1 VYQHIPKSEIPNPKS
16 PIAFIYLF
24 IQSDFLNM
32 ISNFSP
38 KRLRKALIWSSLI
51 LQSALAT
58 AQTTLISPTSD
69 GGFENGASPASS
81 GWTTVN
87 ASPDAWVVG
96 AASTPSLGARGAYIS
111 NDNGTSW
118 LYTLNAT
125 TTFSHIYKEVTVP
138 AGENKITLSFKWKA
152 GGEGTISSD
161 NDNLKVFFGPS
172 TLVSPSTTAGLA
184 TNYQLVSPTST
195 YGMYK
200 LSGTTYNTET
210 YSFAASPGTY
220 RLVFTWKSNTSVLA
234 NPPAAID
241 EVSLVSSATPTI
253 TSTAMGG
260 FWSSPQTWVGGVV
273 PSGDDVV
280 IAPNAIVQVDQTI
293 VTRDLTISGQ
303 LQWANLVPR
312 MVIGR
317 DALVTS
323 TGVWHAFGM
332 QVVAGNTVIANT
344 IFIGGNLTNNG
355 VANFAAAASTT
366 GLIFNGSMQN
376 SRMAQTLD
384 GTGTFIGTPT
394 SGIIRNMFVQTTGSL
409 TVSTTQNLIISGILN
424 HSAGTLNTNGKLTL
438 NNTAQVFGQPY
449 NQQVC
454 MIGMLGMGTGYTS
467 QPTVT
472 ISAPPSGVTATAVA
486 NYDAASGT
494 IRSITVTNPGS
505 GYGISPTVTITGGGT
520 PSVAATAFATVNNLI
535 SGNTVVTGQKSGGT
549 TVTGGLNFATTPQSV
564 GSMFVVNSATANIG
578 YTSVPEVGFSLPGG
592 MINYVTN
599 GGSGYTSLPTV
610 TVVGGTKVA
619 GGTDPTGFLINV
631 CQGKIVSITLPTAA
645 SGTGFT
651 SLPTISITGGG
662 GTGATAEFPAGCLAT
677 ATAIVSNGMISD
689 FNITNPGF
697 GYGLAPSAMH
707 AGGNP
712 TAAAGLISCRIHAY
726 SLTVGYYTPSTAP
739 ALYVEDAFVPPTRKI
754 STLTISNYSG
764 VQINGDLEIYGTSGQ
779 LAFSGGGGA
788 LRMGST
794 GTNTLSFPYSVY
806 TGISSTLGYVVGSV
820 RLAANGN
827 AGTRTFPFYTPLL
840 VNFGTGSLATGNTIT
855 SITATRTLLPAGATN
870 TGAVT
875 TGVFGYRVQTN
886 AGSVFGTDP
895 FVTMNYNADDGLGCT
910 DNAQLLI
917 AQSAANVGGTR
928 TIRSVAAAAG
938 AFTAASSRTTGIT
951 GAAAGPIVP
960 TNDDYYSWAT
970 TVAPNVSIAT
980 GNWNAPA
987 TWSLGRVPDCTDYAI
1002 VSTGHIVTVNAA
1014 SGSVKLA
1021 MINTGG
1027 TLLVSAGGTLT
1038 IGCTGFNN
1046 TLNIRGTLD
1055 VQGGTLNVNGN
1066 IDASNFSVFNQSGG
1080 NINVD
1085 GNDGG
1090 LAATSVASGVP
1101 IIQLRPSTFNSV
1113 NWTGGTLTIVDP
1125 HNSISTTQVL
1135 HVYGTSLLGTNVTAG
1150 HTLRLG
1156 DGVSTTTGGTTSGF
1170 SLFTGA
1176 YLAFL
1181 PLGNLVV
1188 EGPFASNRSVTA
1200 LNTQGIRGNI
1210 TVNNGGELAANTII
1224 LGGNLAVNAGGT
1236 YTSGSYYLYMSEL
1249 TLSQAGGYSITPAMN
1264 AQSITNQGVMRSS
1277 ASPIVNILALY
1288 INNSSATGVTLNS
1301 PITTN
1306 NLYLALGKV
1315 TTTTTNLLTLGTA
1328 TSEGFLI
1335 NGSATAYVDGPMA
1348 RTFSARA
1355 AGALYD
1361 IPSFFP
1367 IGKGSSYMP
1376 VHLTPTTTTA
1386 GLQLRAEAFTA
1397 NPSTFN
1403 NPLISLAPKRWEV
1416 TAITNGGF
1424 MTETGVRLNDAG
1436 ITSGKE
1442 IVQSNSGIG
1451 SYAPIS
1457 VASMNAGTTLTTAA
1471 TIASGSFT
1479 GFLSYGERCVT
1490 PAIPTAAATQAQC
1503 SGKTVADLAATPASG
1518 ATILW
1523 YSAAAGGSPL
1533 ANATALA
1540 TGNYYVAQT
1549 IGGGCESGR
1558 AAVAVTVNA
1567 VPTATIAASGVT
1579 SICQGQPLTLS
1590 ANTGTGLTY
1599 QWLNNG
1605 STIATATNAT
1615 YTPMAS
1621 GAYQVVVTNASN
1633 CSVTSAGINVTVY
1646 PAPSAVITSGATTV
1660 CQGQNVVLN
1669 ATTGTGWT
1677 YQWQK
1682 DGSNLIGE
1690 TNSNYTAM
1698 SSGSYTVVV
1707 TNTNNCNTTSVASVV
1722 TVNAVPTATISATS
1736 TQICQG
1742 GTLVLN
1748 ANTGTGLTYQWQ
1760 KEGAPIASAT
1770 NSNYTATSVGSY
1782 TVIVT
1787 NASGCSQTSAVTT
1800 ITVNPL
1806 SAGAATV
1813 TYVTPTSFCQ
1823 GNNVVLNANTG
1834 ASLRYTWQNNGVTI
1848 PNATAST
1855 YIATT
1860 SGVITV
1866 VVFDVNSSC
1875 TANSLP
1881 ITVTVNPIPT
1891 PIISANANTAICQ
1904 GDTVRLTASGGT
1916 SYSWSNGLTNATI
1929 GATAAGNYTVT
1940 VTSAANCS
1948 ATTTQQVTVR
1958 ALPTAAITAGS
1969 STTFCLGGNVTLN
1982 ANTGSGFTYQWQ
1994 NNGAS
1999 ILGAT
2004 NPSYMTNAAGSYRV
2018 IVTGGNGCV
2027 STSTANAV
2035 VVNALPT
2042 PAFTPSG
2049 VIAICQGDSARVQIA
2064 GGTSYVWSDNSTG
2077 TSIWAKAA
2085 GPYMVTV
2092 TDGNGCVA
2100 TASKSLTINALPMAT
2115 ITAGGVTSVCPDD
2128 VVSLSANTGTGLT
2141 YQWRRNAGNV
2151 TGATNRTFTAVT
2163 AGAYSVGVTDANGCK
2178 ATSAET
2184 TVTIFSRPTVSFTSS
2199 VQAGTGS
2206 VMNFTNTSSAG
2217 TVRWYFGDALNS
2229 TSTVANPTFWYKANG
2244 TYSVRLVV
2252 TNANGCSD
2260 STSTSIIVTSVRTGV
2275 NDLVEPLLIKVYPNP
2290 FAETVQIE
2298 IENANVTF
2306 SNNDKVLVTN
2316 ALGQVVHQAV
2326 LNQKVMSLDTQ
2337 DWSEGMYQVMIYTN
2351 GQMIPVKKV
2360 VKVTR

>member
-1 VYQHIPKSEIPNPKS
+1 MN
-16 PIAFIYLF
+16 
-24 IQSDFLNM
+24 
-32 ISNFSP
+32 SNFSP
-38 KRLRKALIWSSLI
+38 KRLHKALIWSSL
-51 LQSALAT
+51 LFQCALAT
-58 AQTTLISPTSD
+58 AQTTLISPTGE
-69 GGFENGASPASS
+69 GGFENSASFAGN

-87 ASPDAWVVG
+87 ATPDAWVVG
-96 AASTPSLGARGAYIS
+96 TAATPFNGARGAYIS
-111 NDNGTSW
+111 NDGGTSW
-118 LYTLNAT
+118 LYTLNAAIT
-125 TTFSHIYKEVTVP
+125 YSHLYKDVTVP
-138 AGENKITLSFKWKA
+138 AGENKLTLTFKWKV
-152 GGEGTISSD
+152 GGEGTLTSD
-161 NDNLKVFFGPS
+161 NDNMKVFFGP
-172 TLVSPSTTAGLA
+172 TANISPSASAALA
-184 TNYQLVSPTST
+184 STYQLMSPTATS
-195 YGMYK
+195 GMYK
-200 LSGTTYNTET
+200 LSSATYNTET
-210 YSFAASPGTY
+210 VTFPALPGTY

-234 NPPAAID
+234 QPPAAID
-241 EVSLVSSATPTI
+241 DVLLVSSTTPTI

-260 FWSSPQTWVGGVV
+260 YWNSPETWVGGVV

-280 IAPNAIVQVDQTI
+280 IAPNAIVIADLPI

-303 LQWANLVPR
+303 LQSAPQIPR
-312 MVIGR
+312 MIIGR
-317 DALVTS
+317 DVLVTS
-323 TGVWHAFGM
+323 TGVWNPYGAQTAPGTPLTGIP
-332 QVVAGNTVIANT
+332 VYL
-344 IFIGGNLTNNG
+344 GGNFTNNG
-355 VANFAAAASTT
+355 FCNFSSAGGVS
-366 GLIFNGSMQN
+366 GLFFNGSMQN
-376 SRMAQTLD
+376 SRMAQTMD
-384 GTGTFIGTPT
+384 GTGTFLGTGT
-394 SGIIRNMFVQTTGSL
+394 SGIIRNIFVQTTGSV
-409 TVSTTQNLIISGILN
+409 TIATAQNLIISGILN
-424 HSAGTLNTNGKLTL
+424 HSAGTLHTNGKLTI

-454 MIGMLGMGTGYTS
+454 MIALAIMGAGYTS

-505 GYGISPTVTITGGGT
+505 GYRVAPTVSIDGGGT
-520 PSVAATAFATVNNLI
+520 PILVATAYATVNNLV
-535 SGNTVVTGQKSGGT
+535 SGNTLGAGQKSGGT

-564 GSMFVVNSATANIG
+564 GSMFVANSATTNIG

-599 GGSGYTSLPTV
+599 GGSGYTSAPTV

-619 GGTDPTGFLINV
+619 GGTDPAGFLVNV
-631 CQGKIVSITLPTAA
+631 CQGKVVSVTLALAA
-645 SGTGFT
+645 GGTGWT
-651 SLPTISITGGG
+651 SLPTIVISGGG
-662 GTGATAEFPAGCLAT
+662 GTGATAAFPAGCLAT
-677 ATAIVSNGMISD
+677 ATAVVSNGMISD
-689 FNITNPGF
+689 FIITNPGF
-697 GYGLAPSAMH
+697 GYGTAPSAMH

-712 TAAAGLISCRIHAY
+712 TAAAGLITCRIHAY
-726 SLTVGYYTPSTAP
+726 SLTVGYYTPSAGP
-739 ALYVEDAFVPPTRKI
+739 ALYVEDAFVPTTRKI
-754 STLTISNYSG
+754 SVLTINNYIG
-764 VQINGDLEIYGTSGQ
+764 AQINGDLELYGTSP
-779 LAFSGGGGA
+779 LSFSTNGGV
-788 LRMGST
+788 LKMGST

-806 TGISSTLGYVVGSV
+806 PGISSTLGYVVGSV
-820 RLAANGN
+820 RLAANGST
-827 AGTRTFPFYTPLL
+827 GTRTFPFNTPLL
-840 VNFGTGSLATGNTIT
+840 VNFGTGALATGNTIT
-855 SITATRTLLPAGATN
+855 SITATKTLLPAGATN

-875 TGVFGYRVQTN
+875 TGTFGYRVQTN

-895 FVTMNYNADDGLGCT
+895 FVTMNYNQEDGLACT
-910 DNAQLLI
+910 DNAQLFI
-917 AQSAANVGGTR
+917 AQATANTGGTR
-928 TIRSVAAAAG
+928 TIRSVAAVAA
-938 AFTAASSRTTGIT
+938 AFTATGLRTTGIT

-970 TVAPNVSIAT
+970 TVTPNVSIAT
-980 GNWNAPA
+980 GNWNTPA
-987 TWSLGRVPDCTDYAI
+987 TWSLGRVPDCTDLAI
-1002 VSTGHIVTVNAA
+1002 VSTGHTVTVNAA

-1021 MINTGG
+1021 TINTGG
-1027 TLLVSAGGTLT
+1027 TLAIATGGTLT
-1038 IGCTGFNN
+1038 IGCAGFNN

-1055 VQGGTLNVNGN
+1055 VQSGTLNVNGN
-1066 IDASNFSVFNQSGG
+1066 IDASVNSVFNQSGG

-1090 LAATSVASGVP
+1090 AVATSVASSVP
-1101 IIQLRPSTFNSV
+1101 LIQLRPSAFNSV
-1113 NWTGGTLTIVDP
+1113 NWTGGILTIVDP
-1125 HNSISTTQVL
+1125 HAAATITQVL
-1135 HVYGTSLLGTNVTAG
+1135 HVNGTSLTGTNVTNG

-1156 DGVSTTTGGTTSGF
+1156 DGISTTAGGTASGF
-1170 SLFTGA
+1170 SLFTNANFG
-1176 YLAFL
+1176 FL

-1188 EGPFASNRSVTA
+1188 EGPTATNRIVTA
-1200 LNTQGIRGNI
+1200 LNTQVMRGNVTI
-1210 TVNNGGELAANTII
+1210 NNGGELAAVTII
-1224 LGGNLAVNAGGT
+1224 AAGNITVNAGGT
-1236 YTSGSYYLYMSEL
+1236 YTSGSYYLTMSDIL
-1249 TLSQAGGYSITPAMN
+1249 LSQVGGYTLTPALN
-1264 AQSITNQGVMRSS
+1264 AQSITNQGVMRNS
-1277 ASPIVNILALY
+1277 ASPIVNLLALS
-1288 INNSSATGVTLNS
+1288 INNSSTTGVTLNS
-1301 PITTN
+1301 PIGVG
-1306 NLYLALGKV
+1306 NLNFVLGKI
-1315 TTTTTNLLTLGTA
+1315 TTTATNLLTLGSSTL
-1328 TSEGFLI
+1328 EGNLFG
-1335 NGSATAYVDGPMA
+1335 GSATAYVDGPMA

-1361 IPSFFP
+1361 TPSFFP

-1416 TAITNGGF
+1416 AAITNGGF

-1436 ITSGKE
+1436 ITSAKE
-1442 IVQSNSGIG
+1442 IVQANSGIG

-1457 VASMNAGTTLTTAA
+1457 VASANAGTTLTTAA

-1503 SGKTVADLAATPASG
+1503 SGKTVADLAATPAAG

-1533 ANATALA
+1533 ANATTLA

-1558 AAVAVTVNA
+1558 SLVAVTVNA
-1567 VPTATIAASGVT
+1567 VPTATATASGVT
-1579 SICQGQPLTLS
+1579 TICQGQALTLS

-1605 STIATATNAT
+1605 ANIAAATNAT
-1615 YTPMAS
+1615 YTPMTS

-1633 CSVTSAGINVTVY
+1633 CSATSAGTNVTVY
-1646 PAPSAVITSGATTV
+1646 PTPSAVITSGATTV

-1682 DGSNLIGE
+1682 DGSNLAGE

-1698 SSGSYTVVV
+1698 TSGSYTVVV
-1707 TNTNNCNTTSVASVV
+1707 TNPNNCNTTSVASVV
-1722 TVNAVPTATISATS
+1722 TVNPVPTATISAAS

-1760 KEGAPIASAT
+1760 KEGAPIANAT
-1770 NSNYTATSVGSY
+1770 NSNYTATSVGGY

-1787 NASGCSQTSAVTT
+1787 NTSGCSQTSAVTT

-1813 TYVTPTSFCQ
+1813 TYATPTSFCQ
-1823 GNNVVLNANTG
+1823 GSNVVLNANTG

-1848 PNATAST
+1848 PNATGST

-1866 VVFDVNSSC
+1866 VILDVNSSC
-1875 TANSLP
+1875 TANSTP

-1904 GDTVRLTASGGT
+1904 GDTVRLTASGGAN
-1916 SYSWSNGLTNATI
+1916 YSWSNGLTNATI
-1929 GATAAGNYTVT
+1929 GATSAGNYTVT

-1948 ATTTQQVTVR
+1948 ATATQQVTVR
-1958 ALPTAAITAGS
+1958 ALPTAAVT
-1969 STTFCLGGNVTLN
+1969 STTPMTFCLGGNVTLN

-1994 NNGAS
+1994 NNGSS

-2035 VVNALPT
+2035 IVNALPT
-2042 PAFTPSG
+2042 PVFTPSG

-2064 GGTSYVWSDNSTG
+2064 GGTSYAWSDNSTG

-2092 TDGNGCVA
+2092 TDANGCVA
-2100 TASKSLTINALPMAT
+2100 TASKSLTINALPTAT

-2128 VVSLSANTGTGLT
+2128 VVSLSANAGTGLM
-2141 YQWRRNAGNV
+2141 YQWRRNAGAI

-2184 TVTIFSRPTVSFTSS
+2184 TITIFSRPTVSFTSS
-2199 VQAGTGS
+2199 TQAGTGS

-2260 STSTSIIVTSVRTGV
+2260 STSASIIVTGVRTGV

-2298 IENANVTF
+2298 IENANVIF

-2337 DWSEGMYQVMIYTN
+2337 DWSEGMYNVMIYTN

-2360 VKVTR
+2360 VKVAR